1 MDNMPYTVV
10 GIAVR
15 RRSYNQRPT
24 IFPELNLS
32 CLNGPDMHELYD
44 IYHIIY
50 NIYIIFNCIMC
61 SMYVYHIYIYIYI
74 IMYGLDATP
83 CVFHISGSLCIIWIF
98 PTLVSESRTATWHRN
113 VGDGSHPR
121 EAHNRLQGQA
131 HQARSALILRIIMLS
146 ELSI

>member
-61 SMYVYHIYIYIYI
+61 SMYVYHIYIYIY
-74 IMYGLDATP
+74 YYYVLVSFD
-83 CVFHISGSLCIIWIF
+83 GSLSGW
-98 PTLVSESRTATWHRN
+98 LEGRMGWRQW
-113 VGDGSHPR
+113 DR
-121 EAHNRLQGQA
+121 
-131 HQARSALILRIIMLS
+131 
-146 ELSI
+146 